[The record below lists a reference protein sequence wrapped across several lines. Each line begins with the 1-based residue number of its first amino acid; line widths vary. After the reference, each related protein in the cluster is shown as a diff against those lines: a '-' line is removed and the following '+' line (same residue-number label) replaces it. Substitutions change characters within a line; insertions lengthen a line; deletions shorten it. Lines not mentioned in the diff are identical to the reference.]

1 MTEPTD
7 KQAARILKEIHTKNS
22 KHWEKIAD
30 TESRELF
37 HLAAGNVPA
46 YSKFLKKH
54 RVDPK
59 KITTQKDF
67 EQLPSISKKDYL
79 RAHPL
84 SELAW
89 GGDLRVPLVF
99 TSTSGSTG
107 EPFYFPRGYDL
118 SWQYSLIVEEFLKHG
133 NIGTS
138 KKNSSTLVVL
148 GFGMGVWIGGLITYQ
163 AFDIAARRGK
173 YPVSIITPGINQ
185 GEIINALKNLS
196 PQYDRTILIGY
207 PPFIKDILAAAQH
220 EHIRLEKLNLRLM
233 FAAETFSEEFRDY
246 VIKKAKIR
254 NAYNDMLSIYGSADI
269 GAMAGETGIAI
280 LVKRLMKRDDRLS
293 KALFG
298 QSIKMPTVAQYNP
311 YFIQFEDQ
319 GGELLLTGQ
328 NAIPLIRYRIGDNGT
343 VFSFDTL
350 LQKFRDCGYDLRKEA
365 KRAGI
370 TDTSELP
377 FVCIYERSDFSTKL
391 YGATIFPEHVKAG
404 LTKETLEDIVTGKF
418 TMLTKFDKKH
428 NAYLE
433 VNVELSPNTAD
444 KTGLEEKIADCIVES
459 LRKHSAEY
467 QNNHNHAPVRM
478 IPKIILWPHQ
488 HPTYF
493 SPGVKQQWLKK
504 S

>member
-7 KQAARILKEIHTKNS
+7 KNATRILKETRTNNS
-22 KHWEKIAD
+22 QYWENVAD
-30 TESRELF
+30 REARALF
-37 HLAAGNVPA
+37 HRASESVPA
-46 YSKFLKKH
+46 YRKFLKKH
-54 RVDPK
+54 RIDPK
-59 KITTQKDF
+59 SITTQKDF
-67 EQLPSISKKDYL
+67 KRLPSVSKKDYL
-79 RAHPL
+79 RAFPL

-89 GGDLRVPLVF
+89 GGNLRVPLVF

-107 EPFYFPRGYDL
+107 EPFYFPRGHDL
-118 SWQYSLIVEEFLKHG
+118 SWQYSLIVEEFLQRG
-133 NIGTS
+133 NIGTT
-138 KKNSSTLVVL
+138 KKNSSTLVIL

-185 GEIINALKNLS
+185 GEIIKALKNLS

-207 PPFIKDILAAAQH
+207 PPFIKDILAAAQS
-220 EHIRLEKLNLRLM
+220 EHIRLEELNLRLM

-254 NAYNDMLSIYGSADI
+254 SAYNDMLSIYGSADI

-280 LVKRLMKRDDRLS
+280 LVKRLMKKDERLS

-298 QSIKMPTVAQYNP
+298 QSIKMPTIAQFNP
-311 YFIQFEDQ
+311 YFIQFEEVN
-319 GGELLLTGQ
+319 GELLLTGQ
-328 NAIPLIRYRIGDNGT
+328 NAVPLVRYRIGDNGT
-343 VFSFDTL
+343 VFTFDTL
-350 LQKFRDCGYDLRKEA
+350 EKKFRECGYDLRKEA

-370 TDTSELP
+370 TNVPKLP

-404 LTKETLEDIVTGKF
+404 LTRESLEDVVTGKF
-418 TMLTKFDKKH
+418 TMQTKFDKKH

-433 VNVELSPNTAD
+433 VNVELSP
-444 KTGLEEKIADCIVES
+444 KVVKKIGMEEKIAECIVKS

-478 IPKIILWPHQ
+478 IPKVILWPHQ
-488 HPTYF
+488 DPAYF